1 MADGNDNFMGLD
13 RDQLRDIGLGIG
25 AGFQSYDPNNP
36 FAGAGA
42 ALSATLGSGI
52 IREERKRERQNKIED
67 EARQEERIL
76 RMARQQRE
84 DQYNFYRDKR
94 MQMIASG
101 KKGAV
106 GPRDGSAAMLQATE
120 YGSAA
125 MLQATK
131 YGKALWNELSRFF
144 KPVGKRP
151 APYRAPMST
160 ETAEQLDIV
169 DPYWRDIGDGFMP
182 QPEEPNAI
190 NDLIREMAVEAKR
203 MKRQTFMD
211 RYFGKF
217 KNFYKGGTAR
227 KEDLTAYLDRFFK
240 TYQSDQEDVMDAAD
254 PYRNEPVAGVESGF
268 DTTPSIDPQVPE
280 PDQIDIAFEN
290 WREELV
296 PPKPRFVSKKEWDD
310 RIDEAWENWRDSGV
324 EGSITERRQAL
335 KDAINRAT
343 SDLTNG
349 RGPR

>member
-42 ALSATLGSGI
+42 ALSTTLGSSMV
-52 IREERKRERQNKIED
+52 REERKRERQNKIED

-106 GPRDGSAAMLQATE
+106 GPRDGSAALLQATE
-120 YGSAA
+120 
-125 MLQATK
+125 

-169 DPYWRDIGDGFMP
+169 DPYWRDIGDGFVP
-182 QPEEPNAI
+182 QPEGQ
-190 NDLIREMAVEAKR
+190 NDMRDLFREMAVAAQRMQADEFMSRFLDKAK
-203 MKRQTFMD
+203 K
-211 RYFGKF
+211 
-217 KNFYKGGTAR
+217 FYKGGTAQ
-227 KEDLTAYLDRFFK
+227 KEDLTAYLDRFFQ
-240 TYQSDQEDVMDAAD
+240 TYQSDLSESMDAAD

-268 DTTPSIDPQVPE
+268 DTTPAVDPQVPE

-296 PPKPRFVSKKEWDD
+296 PPKPRFVSRKEWDD